1 MNALMYQSNHN
12 RRMAAALCAAA
23 IIHVAA
29 IGFATTRG
37 EAPPIAAGPTGDPVI
52 ELIPAEPIREAQ
64 PDQSD
69 PLPTPP
75 VIDEFYVANTATPP
89 PVRRQ
94 PTKLTPLV
102 KRSNS
107 TSPNSLNLSAAKVL
121 ALSAPRPEYPYEARR
136 QKVTGDGVAVIT
148 IDPGSGNVTNVS
160 MAKSTGSAFLD
171 NAAIAG
177 FRRWRFKPGSVTTVT
192 CPVTFTLAGASY

>member
-37 EAPPIAAGPTGDPVI
+37 EAPPIAAGPTGDPFV
-52 ELIPAEPIREAQ
+52 ELIPAEPVLDPPSEAI
-64 PDQSD
+64 D

-75 VIDEFYVANTATPP
+75 TIDEFYVANTATPP
-89 PVRRQ
+89 PVPRQ
-94 PTKLTPLV
+94 PTKFVPLV
-102 KRSNS
+102 KQSNS

-121 ALSAPRPEYPYEARR
+121 ALNAPRPEYP
-136 QKVTGDGVAVIT
+136 
-148 IDPGSGNVTNVS
+148 
-160 MAKSTGSAFLD
+160 
-171 NAAIAG
+171 
-177 FRRWRFKPGSVTTVT
+177 
-192 CPVTFTLAGASY
+192 